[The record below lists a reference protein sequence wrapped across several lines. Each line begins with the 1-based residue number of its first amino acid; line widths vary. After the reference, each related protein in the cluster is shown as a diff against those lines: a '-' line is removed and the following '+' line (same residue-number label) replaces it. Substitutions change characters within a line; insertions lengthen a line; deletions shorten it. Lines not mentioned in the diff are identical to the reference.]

1 MRHGRTAWN
10 DAGRFQ
16 GQTDI
21 PLDDHGVEQARRAAA
36 HLVDLAPHAIIV
48 SDLQR
53 ARATAAPL
61 TELTGLTAVIDA
73 DLRETWAGE
82 WEGLTHV
89 EIRERY
95 GDALDRWSTGADL
108 RPGGGETRLEVA
120 LRVRRAVDRALE
132 SLPSGGTLVVVTHGG
147 AARAGICSFLGLP
160 PENWGA
166 LGVLANCSWSVL
178 VESGTYEGSIRWR
191 LMEYNARSLP
201 TAAVGDDR

>member
-10 DAGRFQ
+10 NAGRFQ

-21 PLDDHGVEQARRAAA
+21 ALDDHGVEQAQAAA
-36 HLVDLAPHAIIV
+36 ASLVDLAPHAIVV

-53 ARATAAPL
+53 ARATAEPL
-61 TELTGLTAVIDA
+61 AALTGLEAVVDA

-82 WEGLTHV
+82 WEGLTHL

-108 RPGGGETRLEVA
+108 RPGGGETRVEVA
-120 LRVRRAVDRALE
+120 LRVRGAVERALE
-132 SLPSGGTLVVVTHGG
+132 PLPSGGTLVVVTHGG

-160 PENWGA
+160 PDHWGA

-178 VESGTYEGSIRWR
+178 VESGTVEGASRWR

-201 TAAVGDDR
+201 TTAVGDDR

>member
-1 MRHGRTAWN
+1 
-10 DAGRFQ
+10 
-16 GQTDI
+16 
-21 PLDDHGVEQARRAAA
+21 
-36 HLVDLAPHAIIV
+36 VDLAPDALVV

-61 TELTGLTAVIDA
+61 AALSGLDATVDA

-95 GDALDRWSTGADL
+95 GDALDRWATGADL
-108 RPGGGETRLEVA
+108 RPGGGETRIEVA
-120 LRVRRAVDRALE
+120 HRVRRAVERALE
-132 SLPSGGTLVVVTHGG
+132 PLPSGATLVVVTHGG

-160 PENWGA
+160 PEHWGA

-178 VESGTYEGSIRWR
+178 AESGTVEGAARWR

-201 TAAVGDDR
+201 TTAVGDDR